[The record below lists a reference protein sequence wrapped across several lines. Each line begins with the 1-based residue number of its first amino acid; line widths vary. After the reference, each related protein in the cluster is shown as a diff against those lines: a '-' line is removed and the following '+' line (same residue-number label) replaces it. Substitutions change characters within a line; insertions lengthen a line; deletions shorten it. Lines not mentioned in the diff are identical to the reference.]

1 MGIQGQSIL
10 KYDFSTEESSILA
23 DWGVGGGGAEPLG
36 SLEKKKTLGHQFVPE
51 FINFL

>member
-36 SLEKKKTLGHQFVPE
+36 SLEKKKPWVISLCQ
-51 FINFL
+51 NL